1 MKNPQI
7 TIIGVGKLAY
17 SLADA
22 LIKNKYKISII
33 VSKNRSSALEL
44 AKKFRIE
51 NFSNS
56 LKDIPHSTD
65 IFFLTVPD
73 DQISSVAKKLAKL
86 NIDFRKSIFVHFSGA
101 ENVSALKS
109 LRDKKAYTAS
119 FHIMQTFPTKR
130 VVKLN
135 GCFAAIETQSKSA
148 QKYLIELA
156 DRLELHVL
164 TLSSNQ
170 KVNYHLA
177 GVFASN
183 FLVSNLFAA
192 DELLKKIKKEKSSF
206 EIVRSIIYSTLRNVN
221 LKGTKEAL
229 SGPINRGDF
238 ETIKTHSSFLKKFIT
253 SNKKQS
259 YNYLYLSYLVQSLS
273 LLEIVRSKRVKLD
286 LKHVKIENFLVN
298 ELKKTIKLF
307 KLFD

>member
-7 TIIGVGKLAY
+7 TIIGAGKLAY
-17 SLADA
+17 SLTEA
-22 LIKNKYKISII
+22 LIKNNYKICIV
-33 VSKNRSSALEL
+33 VSKNRSSSLEL

-56 LKDIPHSTD
+56 LKDIPPSSNVYL
-65 IFFLTVPD
+65 LTVPD
-73 DQISSVAKKLAKL
+73 DQIPSVAKKLDKL
-86 NIDFRKSIFVHFSGA
+86 NFDFRKSIFVHFSGA
-101 ENVSALKS
+101 KNTSALKR
-109 LRDKKAYTAS
+109 LQNKKANTAS
-119 FHIMQTFPTKR
+119 FHIMQTFPSKR

-135 GCFAAIETQSKSA
+135 GCFTAIESQSKSA
-148 QKYLIELA
+148 QNFLTELA

-164 TLSSNQ
+164 SLNSNQ

-192 DELLKKIKKEKSSF
+192 DVLLKKIRKEKSSF
-206 EIVRSIIYSTLRNVN
+206 EIVSPIIYSTLRNIN
-221 LKGTKEAL
+221 SKGTNEAL

-238 ETIKTHSSFLKKFIT
+238 ETIKTHSTFLKKYVL
-253 SNKKQS
+253 SNRKQS
-259 YNYLYLSYLVQSLS
+259 INYLYLSYLVQSLG
-273 LLEIVRSKRVKLD
+273 LLEIIRSKRGKLD
-286 LKHVKIENFLVN
+286 LKQVKIENFLVN
-298 ELKKTIKLF
+298 ELKKTIRLL